1 MSNFQVNRETP
12 HFDFGQ
18 HRKEAQG
25 LLGRY
30 GSAIA
35 GQTPVQT
42 LYGQQMDRFGIPQL
56 AETAQRYG
64 EMASRLG
71 DSIRALPKQMGERTR
86 ESLVT
91 EGQRQRMIQSEAA
104 PMMESAAQ
112 FGSLAEQAGQRL
124 SQAQQMA
131 GTMTGLEMQ
140 QQDRELLPFEREF
153 SMQDQMQAREL
164 TGYTFRE
171 TQELNRL
178 LQNAQLG
185 FQWSNAEKQRA
196 HELSLKELDYREAL
210 KQIAATGE
218 QQARVAAVQGIFR

>member
-1 MSNFQVNRETP
+1 
-12 HFDFGQ
+12 
-18 HRKEAQG
+18 
-25 LLGRY
+25 
-30 GSAIA
+30 
-35 GQTPVQT
+35 
-42 LYGQQMDRFGIPQL
+42 
-56 AETAQRYG
+56 
-64 EMASRLG
+64 
-71 DSIRALPKQMGERTR
+71 
-86 ESLVT
+86 
-91 EGQRQRMIQSEAA
+91 
-104 PMMESAAQ
+104 MMESAAQ

-210 KQIAATGE
+210 KQITATGE